1 MTDHEKALFPR
12 VQNVSVVI
20 AAWNGAKYLR
30 ETLESVLAQTVP
42 AFEIVVVDDSSQDNS
57 AEIAESF
64 SNVRVIRQANAGRS
78 AARNRG
84 LAEAKGEGV
93 IFLDQDDLLLPDC
106 IQIGLKSL
114 NDAPTASFV
123 AGRSLVI
130 DAEGR
135 SKGKT
140 LGASAPCTYA
150 TMLAGSMFVPP
161 SVAIFRTEII
171 RAIGGFDPSLKLGGE
186 DSDLYLRAA
195 QHHDVVA
202 HGAPVVAYRRH
213 GGNGSGSAYAMV
225 VSSEQFME
233 KQRAFVSG
241 NPELEKAFGTG
252 RQHWRRLFGRLLL
265 PEALR
270 ELGAGHPRSALRC
283 IVTAL
288 RFYPRGL
295 FQPRK

>member
-1 MTDHEKALFPR
+1 MTNYEKAAFPP
-12 VQNVSVVI
+12 VKNVSVVI
-20 AAWNGAKYLR
+20 AAWNGAQYLH
-30 ETLESVLAQTVP
+30 ETLESVLAQTIP
-42 AFEIVVVDDSSQDNS
+42 AFEIIVVDDGSQDSS

-64 SNVRVIRQANAGRS
+64 SQVRVIRQANAGRS

-93 IFLDQDDLLLPDC
+93 IFLDQDDLLLPGC

-123 AGRSLVI
+123 AGHSLVI
-130 DAEGR
+130 DAEGH

-161 SVAIFRTEII
+161 SVALFRTQIVRE
-171 RAIGGFDPSLKLGGE
+171 IGGFDPSFKLGGE
-186 DSDLYLRAA
+186 DSDLYLCAA

-202 HGAPVVAYRRH
+202 HGTPVVAYRRH
-213 GGNGSGSAYAMV
+213 SGNGSGSAYAMV

-241 NPELEKAFGTG
+241 NPELEKAFATG
-252 RQHWRRLFGRLLL
+252 RQHWHRLFGRLLL

-270 ELGAGHPRSALRC
+270 ELRAGHPKSALRC
-283 IVTAL
+283 IFTAI
-288 RFYPRGL
+288 RFYPRRL
-295 FQPRK
+295 L